1 MEFNRNVHLATG
13 TNTGGPTKISLT
25 FPTNHNTEP
34 HSLTVSN
41 QFQVTPVYKS
51 TCTFNNDFPALLK
64 DVPSPPKSEDP
75 LFQMG
80 PAQGECRVICFHPK
94 SNITLPLMTID
105 EIRAIIDRWVEE
117 TNSLGIKYLWVQ
129 IFENRGEIMG
139 CSNPHPHCQI
149 WASSFF
155 PNEPR
160 IKDFHQ
166 KEYFKK
172 HGRPLLMDYV
182 AKELEKKERIV
193 IQNSDWLVV
202 VPFWAMWP
210 YETMVLPKTHLQRFT
225 DLSKSQKTSLAEI
238 IKLLGIKY
246 DNLFKISFPYSMG
259 WHGTSSRRVFR
270 GYELLAQGQRDLT
283 QEQAAE
289 KLRELPEFHYKL
301 VAKEN

>member
-1 MEFNRNVHLATG
+1 MEFNRNDHSHQRYNPLKGEWVLVSPHR
-13 TNTGGPTKISLT
+13 TKRPWSGQV
-25 FPTNHNTEP
+25 EP
-34 HSLTVSN
+34 PAEEEHPEFDPKNPLCPGVTRAN
-41 QFQVTPVYKS
+41 GEVTPVYKS

-105 EIRAIIDRWVEE
+105 EIRAVIDRWVEE
-117 TNSLGIKYLWVQ
+117 TNSLGTKYLWVQ
-129 IFENRGEIMG
+129 IFENRGDIMG

-166 KEYFKK
+166 KEYFKE

-182 AKELEKKERIV
+182 AKELEKKED
-193 IQNSDWLVV
+193 NSHWVFHGIYYPPLLRSATIKK
-202 VPFWAMWP
+202 F
-210 YETMVLPKTHLQRFT
+210 MV
-225 DLSKSQKTSLAEI
+225 
-238 IKLLGIKY
+238 
-246 DNLFKISFPYSMG
+246 
-259 WHGTSSRRVFR
+259 
-270 GYELLAQGQRDLT
+270 GYEMLAQGQRDLT

-301 VAKEN
+301 LAKEN